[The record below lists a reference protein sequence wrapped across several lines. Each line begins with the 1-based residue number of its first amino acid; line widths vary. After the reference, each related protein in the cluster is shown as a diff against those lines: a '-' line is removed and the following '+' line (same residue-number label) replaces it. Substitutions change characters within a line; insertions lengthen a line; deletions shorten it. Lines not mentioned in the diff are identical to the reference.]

1 MRLHRE
7 EYLDHL
13 LSRGGSREIFVE
25 LFGPLVGLEAEWR
38 AQGATADELSLDAF
52 DFDSVELAGL
62 GRTGPRGDRP
72 ERLEAETAEYTI
84 RVDSLGRRTKL
95 IKSSASI
102 ALPLDFPVRDMDDW
116 RAVRHWLA
124 DAPERTDDSD
134 FEAARVRREHGA
146 LSIVH
151 MPGGFD
157 LPRQLMGDE
166 QACLAFYDAP
176 ELIHDI
182 LKTAADMVC
191 AVIHRAGK
199 VCPVDYLAV
208 HEDFAGK
215 SGPLVG
221 PEQIAEFVRPYYLR
235 IWDEARAAGARV
247 FSLDSDG
254 HINPVIDALMA
265 AGVNQLYPLEP
276 AAGMDMVALR
286 QKYGRALILKGGLDK
301 HVLRQSKDAIR
312 AELEYKLQPALRG
325 GGAVFGLDHRI
336 PNGTPL
342 DHYRYYVR
350 TARELLGLPPAEPRR
365 GSWAR
370 MAF

>member
-1 MRLHRE
+1 MRFHRE
-7 EYLDHL
+7 QYLDHL
-13 LSRGGSREIFVE
+13 LSRGSSREIFVE
-25 LFGPLVGLEAEWR
+25 LFGPLQGLEAEWR
-38 AQGATADELSLDAF
+38 AQGASAAELSLDAF
-52 DFDSVELAGL
+52 DFDSVERVGL

-72 ERLEAETAEYTI
+72 ERLEVETEEYTI
-84 RVDSLGRRTKL
+84 RVDNLGRRMKL

-102 ALPLDFPVRDMDDW
+102 PLPLDFPVRDMDDW
-116 RAVRHWLA
+116 RAVRHWLT
-124 DAPERTDDSD
+124 DAPERTD
-134 FEAARVRREHGA
+134 ETELEMARIRRAQGA
-146 LSIVH
+146 LSIVN

-166 QACLAFYDAP
+166 EACLAFYDAP

-182 LKTAADMVC
+182 LNTAADTVC
-191 AVIHRAGK
+191 AVIHRAVK

-221 PEQIAEFVRPYYLR
+221 PDLIAAFIRPYYLR
-235 IWDEARAAGARV
+235 IWNAAREAGAQV

-254 HINPVIDALMA
+254 NVNPVIDALMA
-265 AGVNQLYPLEP
+265 AGVNQIYPMEP
-276 AAGMDMVALR
+276 AAGMDIVALR
-286 QKYGRALILKGGLDK
+286 RKYGRSLILKGGLDK
-301 HVLRQSKDAIR
+301 HVLRQSQAAIR

-325 GGAVFGLDHRI
+325 GGVVFGLDHRI

-342 DHYRYYVR
+342 EQYRFYVR
-350 TARELLGLPPAEPRR
+350 TARELLGLPPAEPRH
-365 GSWAR
+365 GAWAR